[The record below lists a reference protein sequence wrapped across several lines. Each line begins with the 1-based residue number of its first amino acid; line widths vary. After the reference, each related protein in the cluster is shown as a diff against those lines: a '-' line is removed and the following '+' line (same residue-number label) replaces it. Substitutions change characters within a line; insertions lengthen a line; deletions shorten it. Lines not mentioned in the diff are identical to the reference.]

1 VESGYA
7 GTETMTEIMLTK
19 NNSEDSSVL
28 SSSLMQAL
36 EKFNESSTKLESQH
50 AALLQEVDDL
60 RMQLRQKDEEV
71 KRAER
76 LAMLGETAAG
86 LAHEIRNPLGAISLF
101 VSMLK
106 ADLKDRP
113 DAVDLVEQIERGIK
127 SLDSVVSN
135 VLHFAKNNQLSCA
148 PMNVHSVVQELN
160 QHFTSLY
167 SPQTS
172 FELALHGNPFIVGD
186 DQGIRQ
192 SLYNIITNSLQAISF
207 AGVVRIEVTDATDSD
222 GVVITVSDDGPGI
235 PEDILGRLFTPF
247 ASGRREGTGLGLSIV
262 RRIIEGHGGSV
273 SARNTPNA
281 EFTIVL
287 PRKGPRVSVGA

>member
-1 VESGYA
+1 
-7 GTETMTEIMLTK
+7 MTEIMLTK
-19 NNSEDSSVL
+19 NNPNESAGLPSG
-28 SSSLMQAL
+28 LMQAL
-36 EKFNESSTKLESQH
+36 EKFNEHSSKLEAQH

-60 RMQLRQKDEEV
+60 RLQLRQKDEEV

-106 ADLKDRP
+106 ADLKDQP
-113 DAVDLVEQIERGIK
+113 DAVELVEQIERGIK

-135 VLHFAKNNQLSCA
+135 VLHFAKNKQLSCA
-148 PMNVHSVVQELN
+148 PMNVHSVIQELQ
-160 QHFTSLY
+160 QHFSSLY

-172 FELALHGNPFIVGD
+172 FEISLGGNPFIIGD

-207 AGVVRIEVTDATDSD
+207 AGAVRIEVSDSTDSD
-222 GVVITVSDDGPGI
+222 GIVITVSDDGPGI
-235 PEDILGRLFTPF
+235 PAELLGRLFTPF

-262 RRIIEGHGGSV
+262 RRIVEGHGGSV
-273 SARNTPNA
+273 SARNTPHA

-287 PRKGPRVSVGA
+287 PRKGPRMSVGAQI